1 MIRGVRGAR
10 GVVPLDVLVGDA
22 RRKGHA
28 RALGPVKARGC
39 AVEVR
44 ARVRGSDLV
53 GVRHVERGLELGD
66 ARAVARVRAD
76 EGGPEVAR
84 GRRASGGVGARG
96 RLARARGVGGGREAA
111 VERDERADLADVDR
125 ALGQEAAARLW
136 VVARGLVGHG
146 GLVYAA
152 AGRAVQNNEHLA
164 EVAERRGVDATI
176 HGVADVRERRDER
189 RHVASASTSA
199 ARSRAAAPTLRP
211 TPRGPARAASA
222 ARRSRSCAATASS
235 DRTWSHS
242 ARTAERPAPA
252 AALQPLAPPRPR
264 SPGPGTAAAA
274 TRAKGL
280 PSIG

>member
-28 RALGPVKARGC
+28 RALGPVEARGC

-66 ARAVARVRAD
+66 ARAVARVCAD
-76 EGGPEVAR
+76 EGGSEVAR

-96 RLARARGVGGGREAA
+96 RLARVRGVGGGREAA

-136 VVARGLVGHG
+136 VVARGLVGRG

-152 AGRAVQNNEHLA
+152 AASPSRIMSVSQKSRSVAASTPRSTASPMSVSDATSGAASRPRRPPPRGRA
-164 EVAERRGVDATI
+164 R
-176 HGVADVRERRDER
+176 
-189 RHVASASTSA
+189 
-199 ARSRAAAPTLRP
+199 LR
-211 TPRGPARAASA
+211 
-222 ARRSRSCAATASS
+222 
-235 DRTWSHS
+235 
-242 ARTAERPAPA
+242 
-252 AALQPLAPPRPR
+252 
-264 SPGPGTAAAA
+264 
-274 TRAKGL
+274 
-280 PSIG
+280 